1 MNIPED
7 TEKNLM
13 SPKLDIRLEPAQLEQ
28 FSAIATLFEKLHSF
42 NASLNKKFALAPN
55 WREILYEQF
64 SQTYQSNSALWLL
77 AWKEDQPVGFLILQ
91 AKAGGSP
98 LFQNSQRIELVAL
111 YVETEFHG
119 TGLAQQLMQAAKTWA
134 ELHGASYMSLYVTA
148 QNDRAR
154 TFYQHCG
161 WHPAQEIWHM
171 DITPHSPS
179 P

>member
-1 MNIPED
+1 
-7 TEKNLM
+7 M

-42 NASLNKKFALAPN
+42 NTSLNEKFALAPN
-55 WREILYEQF
+55 WRVILYEHF
-64 SQTYQSNSALWLL
+64 SQTYQSDSALWLL
-77 AWKEDQPVGFLILQ
+77 AWKENQPVGLLILQ
-91 AKAGGSP
+91 AQASSP
-98 LFQNSQRIELVAL
+98 LFPHSQSIGLTELYIEA
-111 YVETEFHG
+111 EFYG

-134 ELHGASYMSLYVTA
+134 ESHGASYMSLYVTI

-154 TFYQHCG
+154 TFYRRCG
-161 WHPAQEIWHM
+161 WHPAQEIWHL